1 LRHAF
6 CSYRVAATHDV
17 PRTALEAGNSVST
30 IFAHYR
36 ALVTGTEGKS
46 WFAIM
51 PPRSASSVARLPPT
65 AKA

>member
-1 LRHAF
+1 L
-6 CSYRVAATHDV
+6 
-17 PRTALEAGNSVST
+17 VST

-36 ALVTGTEGKS
+36 ALATEAEGKS